1 MRLSVLYRFA
11 AGTTKVF
18 AMIDV
23 LFERILL
30 RL

>member
-1 MRLSVLYRFA
+1 MRLIVLYRFA

-18 AMIDV
+18 ATIDV

>member
-1 MRLSVLYRFA
+1 MRLIVLCRFA

-18 AMIDV
+18 ATIDV
-23 LFERILL
+23 SFERILL